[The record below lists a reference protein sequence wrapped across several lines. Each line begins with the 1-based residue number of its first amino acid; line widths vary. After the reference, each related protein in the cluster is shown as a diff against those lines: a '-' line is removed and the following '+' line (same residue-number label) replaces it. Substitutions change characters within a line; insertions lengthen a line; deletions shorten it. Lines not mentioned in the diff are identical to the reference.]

1 MDEPASIQTDARAV
15 RTRRALLDALLRL
28 IETRPFEQVTIR
40 EIAGEA
46 RIGYATFF
54 RHYPSKE
61 ALLDDL
67 ASAEI
72 AGLLGRTLPI
82 LFSDDSRRACVALFE
97 HVAAHRPLWSAL
109 LTGGAAAA
117 LKQEFTDQAKRVVED
132 RGASG
137 GSIPD
142 DLRAVVAVG
151 ATVEI
156 IAWWLRQG
164 APYDVQR
171 MAEILDRL
179 VVVPAIA
186 MD

>member
-1 MDEPASIQTDARAV
+1 MGEPRSINTDARAV
-15 RTRRALLDALLRL
+15 RTRRTLLHALLRL
-28 IETRPFEQVTIR
+28 VETRPFEQVTIR

-61 ALLDDL
+61 ALLHDL
-67 ASAEI
+67 AAAEI
-72 AGLLGRTLPI
+72 AGLLARTLPI
-82 LFSDDSRRACVALFE
+82 LFSDDSRQACVALFA
-97 HVAAHRPLWSAL
+97 HVAQHRALWSAL
-109 LTGGAAAA
+109 LTGGAAAS
-117 LKQEFTDQAKRVVED
+117 LKQEFTDQAKRVAEQ

-156 IAWWLRQG
+156 IAWWLRQNE
-164 APYDVQR
+164 PYEVGR

-186 MD
+186 ID